1 MGRPVQDFTFFVLTQ
16 IVICLIWSSL
26 ISSVPYTTVSM
37 KQPANGVLNSLDP
50 KETGLDAGKTSF
62 PTETINQCEDAHSCT
77 HGCPS
82 QPTACQCDELCHLFD
97 DCCRNVSCNSDVTSI
112 PEFDQLGITLDQINC
127 IKPVIPGTMTNLYNG
142 IFMVDKCDDFASP
155 LAKNC
160 HTPNE
165 TDVQSFVPVSEKTYF
180 ISFRNVYCALC
191 NDILLDDLIWWTL
204 KADCDET
211 VDDVLQDSLKN
222 VNSFAAT
229 LNVISNFCPLS
240 FNHPNTETKT
250 LGNRV
255 CYPNVVDS
263 KSCSSNASQ
272 DQVNK
277 CEEYPE
283 YVMEEIYSS
292 EPTIYRN
299 IECFLCQQLFINYND
314 YRVELICDISDIPVI
329 YVIYIKG
336 ILPGPRPTEGVAPGF
351 GGIRPI
357 SVIVDFNSQK
367 GVTLKVNNTVVT
379 VQTVTCQANEVY
391 DPFVDQCRVLRC
403 LTGYALRGDRCV
415 IDSSNVECNGLAEFD
430 ISALNPRCSQN
441 GSNRITSDC
450 LKEIY
455 FSSFIIVNETIECSG
470 TDQGQY
476 TLKTEYPGH
485 FEDLENIYD
494 AIFLFDN
501 SSKQNSCN
509 VTNFTVSIVCEP
521 LLPDCSNTTSFTGIS
536 VENTNNDTYIA
547 TDNARY
553 PFLGGVLSLS
563 YVSETEKFIKSITAE
578 ICQTEL
584 FSCSLIILNASLFT
598 NYSSNELV
606 YESTGKL
613 FSKNEYMYT
622 SDGQIQVCS
631 FLERNGTRNI
641 TETITFLAYDTPQTI
656 LSVVGCTISML
667 ALLFTF
673 VTYCVFSSLRSRA
686 IKAIMSLV
694 AAMFTAQLVFLFGA
708 GRISNSITC
717 TFIAA
722 LLHYLWLCTFTWSTV
737 LSFDLNRTFST
748 KMALTYV
755 EKKRIGYKYLLHGW
769 GSPMLVIIPCLV
781 LHLCAC
787 SDVPFQYGNES
798 ACWIYNQYANLVV
811 FGGPL
816 MICMLVNL
824 ILFCNTMWSIHSTK
838 SKTRAVSSHKHQ
850 FKDELLIYARIATL
864 MGFTWIFA
872 FLAAFSGVSAL
883 WYIYIIINSL
893 QGLYIFFAFTFKRNI
908 GRLWL
913 KKFGMESRDD
923 KSSNKKT
930 TRSTNVNSSQIDRS
944 INLIQRENM
953 QTEAKM

>member
-1 MGRPVQDFTFFVLTQ
+1 MGRPVEEFTCFVLTQ
-16 IVICLIWSSL
+16 IVLCLIWSSL
-26 ISSVPYTTVSM
+26 IGSVPYTTISM
-37 KQPANGVLNSLDP
+37 TQPANGVMNSLDP
-50 KETGLDAGKTSF
+50 NETGLEAGNTSF
-62 PTETINQCEDAHSCT
+62 TTETINQCEDAHSCT
-77 HGCPS
+77 HGWPS
-82 QPTACQCDELCHLFD
+82 QPTACQCDEFCHLFG

-112 PEFDQLGITLDQINC
+112 PEFDHLGITLDQINC
-127 IKPVIPGTMTNLYNG
+127 IKPVIPETMTNLYNG

-155 LAKNC
+155 LTKHC
-160 HTPNE
+160 HTPNK

-180 ISFRNVYCALC
+180 ITFRNVYCALC
-191 NDILLDDLIWWTL
+191 NGVLLDDLIWWTL

-211 VDDVLQDSLKN
+211 VDDMLQDSLKN

-229 LNVISNFCPLS
+229 INVISNFCPLS
-240 FNHPNTETKT
+240 FNHPNTETRT

-263 KSCSSNASQ
+263 KLCSSNASQ
-272 DQVNK
+272 YKVDK
-277 CEEYPE
+277 CEEYTA
-283 YVMEEIYSS
+283 YVMDDIYSFGL
-292 EPTIYRN
+292 TIYRN
-299 IECFLCQQLFINYND
+299 VECFLCHNPFIND
-314 YRVELICDISDIPVI
+314 DDFRVELICDIFDIPVI
-329 YVIYIKG
+329 YVIDGVI
-336 ILPGPRPTEGVAPGF
+336 PPRPRPTKGIHPEFGVDP
-351 GGIRPI
+351 RPI

-415 IDSSNVECNGLAEFD
+415 IDPSNVECNGLAEFG
-430 ISALNPRCSQN
+430 ISALNPKCSQK
-441 GSNRITSDC
+441 GMNRITSDC
-450 LKEIY
+450 LKETY
-455 FSSFIIVNETIECSG
+455 FRSFIIVNETIECSG

-476 TLKTEYPGH
+476 TLKTESLGH

-494 AIFLFDN
+494 TIFLSDN
-501 SSKQNSCN
+501 ASKQNSCN

-521 LLPDCSNTTSFTGIS
+521 LLPDCINTTSLAGVS
-536 VENTNNDTYIA
+536 VENTNNNTYIV
-547 TDNARY
+547 TDHARY
-553 PFLGGVLSLS
+553 PFWGGVLSLS
-563 YVSETEKFIKSITAE
+563 YVSETEKFIKSIKAD
-578 ICQTEL
+578 ICNTDL
-584 FSCSLIILNASLFT
+584 FSCSLITLNASLFT
-598 NYSSNELV
+598 NYSSSELV
-606 YESTGKL
+606 YEPSGKL

-641 TETITFLAYDTPQTI
+641 TETITFLAYDTSQTI
-656 LSVVGCTISML
+656 LSVIGCTISML
-667 ALLFTF
+667 ALLITF

-686 IKAIMSLV
+686 TKAIMSLV

-708 GRISNSITC
+708 GSISNSNSC

-769 GSPMLVIIPCLV
+769 GSPLLVIIPCLV
-781 LHLCAC
+781 LHFCAC
-787 SDVPFQYGNES
+787 SDIPFQYGNGS
-798 ACWIYNQYANLVV
+798 ACWIYNQYANLAV

-816 MICMLVNL
+816 TICMLVNL
-824 ILFCNTMWSIHSTK
+824 FLFCNTMWNIHSTK

-872 FLAAFSGVSAL
+872 FLAAFSGISAL

-893 QGLYIFFAFTFKRNI
+893 QGLYIFS
-908 GRLWL
+908 RLLL
-913 KKFGMESRDD
+913 KEPLVDCGL
-923 KSSNKKT
+923 KSSVWSLVMISQA
-930 TRSTNVNSSQIDRS
+930 TRKQLD
-944 INLIQRENM
+944 L
-953 QTEAKM
+953 